1 MSAEAL
7 LAKDFRALPELIRAH
22 AAERPNHPALIEGYE
37 TLTYGGLAAL
47 MGRIAFAFE
56 RDGVRSGDAVA
67 ICARTSINY
76 AAAFCGVLAAGAAVA
91 PLAPSS
97 TPASLMMMLGDCGAG
112 VFLLDRETAE
122 ALKETGYEVLVRRV
136 ALDDSEAGEPFP
148 EWIVPDG
155 AKSADLSI
163 APEQP
168 FNIIY
173 SSGTTGAPKP
183 GFPTRTP

>member
-56 RDGVRSGDAVA
+56 RDGVRSGDAV
-67 ICARTSINY
+67 
-76 AAAFCGVLAAGAAVA
+76 AFCGVLAAGAAVA